1 MRKEKYLNISR
12 YRLRKIFNISDEE
25 WTYLTK
31 NIEYKEYKK
40 GTILTNLNEVED
52 SLYILLNG
60 YVRFY
65 FNSNGNNYT
74 ISYVEPNSIMNN
86 LESFIKQE
94 PSKFIIE
101 ATTDIHIFEISHKN
115 IMQSYERSHTAERL
129 GRIFVERG
137 LIRRFNREVAMQCK
151 NAKER
156 YADLLNEHPILVKNI
171 SQKDIAAFICITP
184 ESFSRLKKQIK
195 KDDNKTK

>member
-1 MRKEKYLNISR
+1 MRKEKYLKLSR
-12 YRLRKIFNISDEE
+12 YRMNKLLNISDVE
-25 WTYLTK
+25 WDSLTK

-40 GTILTNLNEVED
+40 GTILTNLNKVED
-52 SLYILLNG
+52 SLYILLSG

-65 FNSNGNNYT
+65 FKANGNEFT
-74 ISYVEPNSIMNN
+74 ITYVEPSNIMNN

-101 ATTDIHIFEISHKN
+101 AATDIHLFKMSHEYIMDSFEK
-115 IMQSYERSHTAERL
+115 SHTAERL
-129 GRIFVERG
+129 GRIFVEIG
-137 LIRRFNREVAMQCK
+137 LIRRFNKEVAMQSK

-156 YADLLNEHPILVKNI
+156 YMDLLHDHPKLVKNI
-171 SQKDIAAFICITP
+171 KQKDIAAFICITP

-195 KDDNKTK
+195 KYNSKTK